1 MDTMKAEKLAAL
13 VELLGEE
20 TARDILRQIAH
31 SAEKAAA
38 SGIRYKST
46 TAPVSEHYRSPDG
59 RHWRYDTRLKEWHP
73 APAAG
78 IDPSFFEWALP
89 GAAPRRAKQHAPHPL
104 VSLIG
109 DMFAWENEHDY

>member
-20 TARDILRQIAH
+20 TARDIIKQIAH
-31 SAEKAAA
+31 TAEKAAQ

-46 TAPVSEHYRSPDG
+46 TAPVSEYRSSDG
-59 RHWRYDTRLKEWHP
+59 AHWRYDVRTKQWHP

-78 IDPSFFEWALP
+78 VDPTFFEWALP
-89 GAAPRRAKQHAPHPL
+89 RTAPRRAKQHAPHPL

-109 DMFAWENEHDY
+109 DMFAWENEQ